1 MQNSCKQIR
10 NFSIIAHIDHGKSSL
25 ADRLLEK
32 TGTLSC
38 RELVPQVLDGMDL
51 ERERGI
57 TIKAHLVTM
66 RYKFLGEEYQ
76 LNLLD
81 TPGHVDFSYEVSRSL
96 AACEGAILV
105 VDATQGVQ
113 AQTLANLFLAIDRGL
128 TIIPVVNKIDL
139 PAAEPERVIR
149 EIRDL
154 LGSPVEVLT
163 CSAKTGVGVEN
174 ILEALVTQIPP
185 PKTSSDGELRALIFD
200 SHYDSYRGVLVYV
213 RIMSGTLKK
222 GSKIVFFSSRKEF
235 EVTEVG
241 IFCPK
246 EMPLEALHT
255 GEVGYIC
262 AHIKQVKDIRIGD
275 TIVHVG
281 SPIQEGLPGFR
292 LIQPTVFA
300 GIYPASTDDYLNLRD
315 SLGKLQLSD
324 SALAVEQ
331 ETSHALGSGFRCGFL
346 GLLHFE
352 IIVERLRREFDLDI
366 ISTSPGVLYR
376 FTLSGKKQ
384 VEVGNPTFYPDPAT
398 IVSVEEPWVKARLF
412 VPVSYLGPVMQLG
425 VDKRGILLS
434 TETLDSSRLI
444 LMYEFPLNEIVVEF
458 GDQLKSL
465 SKGYASFDYDP
476 IGYRVSDIVKL
487 EVRINGDI
495 VDAFSCLIHRSKA
508 ERKGRLL
515 CKKLVDVIPR
525 HLFKIPIQAAVG
537 GKILARETIS
547 ALAKDVTAK
556 CYGGDITRKRKLW
569 DKQKEGKKRMKQMG
583 KVSVPQKAFL
593 EVLKSEE

>member
-1 MQNSCKQIR
+1 MQKLWKRIR

-32 TGTLSC
+32 TGTLSA
-38 RELVPQVLDGMDL
+38 RELVPQVLDGMEL

-66 RYKFLGEEYQ
+66 RYTFMGEEYQ

-96 AACEGAILV
+96 AACEGALLV

-113 AQTLANLFLAIDRGL
+113 AQTLANLFLAVERGL
-128 TIIPVVNKIDL
+128 TILPVLNKIDL
-139 PAAEPERVIR
+139 PAADPDRVTR
-149 EIRDL
+149 EIQEI
-154 LGSPVEVLT
+154 LGCLT
-163 CSAKTGVGVEN
+163 DVFLCSAKTGEGVEE
-174 ILEALVTQIPP
+174 ILEALVTQVPP
-185 PKTSSDGELRALIFD
+185 PRDPEDEELRALVFD

-213 RIMSGTLKK
+213 RLISGSIAK
-222 GSKIVFFSSRKEF
+222 GDKIVFLSSGKTF

-241 IFCPK
+241 VFCPK
-246 EMPLEALHT
+246 EHPLDALCV
-255 GEVGYIC
+255 GEVGYVC
-262 AHIKQVKDIRIGD
+262 GNIKQVKDVQVGD
-275 TIVHVG
+275 TIVHIKTSVK
-281 SPIQEGLPGFR
+281 EGLPGFR
-292 LIQPTVFA
+292 VIKPTVFA
-300 GIYPASTDDYLNLRD
+300 GIYPSTTDDYLNLREA
-315 SLGKLQLSD
+315 LGKLQLSD
-324 SALAVEQ
+324 SALSVDP

-352 IIVERLRREFDLDI
+352 IIVERLQREFDLDI

-376 FTLSGKKQ
+376 FSLIGNRQ
-384 VEVGNPTFYPDPAT
+384 VEVDNPTFYPDPVT
-398 IVSVEEPWVKARLF
+398 IVKVEEPWVSARLF
-412 VPVSYLGPVMQLG
+412 VPADYLGAVMQLG
-425 VDKRGILLS
+425 IEKRGELQA

-444 LMYEFPLNEIVVEF
+444 LTYAFPLNEIVVEF

-465 SKGYASFDYDP
+465 SKGYASFDYEP

-487 EVRINGDI
+487 EVRINGEV

-508 ERKGRLL
+508 ERKGRYL
-515 CKKLVDVIPR
+515 CKKLVGVIPR
-525 HLFKIPIQAAVG
+525 HLFKIPIQASVG